1 MAKSVEYLLVTATV
15 GAVMMVVGSMSW
27 SGVGTLAATFTQ
39 IAQVL
44 QVKP

>member
-15 GAVMMVVGSMSW
+15 GAVMMVAGSMSW
-27 SGVGTLAATFTQ
+27 AGVAQLAATFAQ

-44 QVKP
+44 QVNP